1 MNHMKPTAILSTLM
15 LTVIVSSLAMS
26 DIEKSPPEYSPSE
39 YNRVSRYSQVRL
51 DVYGPVVQGETLWD
65 IAQSIYSN
73 TIPLN
78 PVMIILF
85 NMNPGAFERNNINC
99 LKIGE
104 LLIFPVLVELTNL
117 SPLEAKNQVIE
128 HHQQWQIMQRRCNR

>member
-1 MNHMKPTAILSTLM
+1 MNHMKPTAPLLALM
-15 LTVIVSSLAMS
+15 LTAIVSSLAMGA
-26 DIEKSPPEYSPSE
+26 IEKSPHE

-85 NMNPGAFERNNINC
+85 NMNPRAFERNNINC

-104 LLIFPVLVELTNL
+104 LLMFPVSVELTHL
-117 SPLEAKNQVIE
+117 SPLEAKNKVIE
-128 HHQQWQIMQRRCNR
+128 HHQQWQIMQRRCDR